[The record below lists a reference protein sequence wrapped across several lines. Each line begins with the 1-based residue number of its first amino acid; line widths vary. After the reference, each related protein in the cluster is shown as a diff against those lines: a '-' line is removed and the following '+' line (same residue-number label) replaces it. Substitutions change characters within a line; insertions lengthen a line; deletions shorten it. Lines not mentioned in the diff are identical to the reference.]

1 MKIEDLTK
9 RLRGSGDIEKCCLAA
24 VIEHECRRL
33 KTDPVEE
40 NGKTVLYLYGLL
52 EAMTAFGGITE
63 DEKRELL
70 IDIDK
75 AAYGEAVL

>member
-1 MKIEDLTK
+1 MKMKDLAK
-9 RLRGSGDIEKCCLAA
+9 RLRASGDIEKSCLAA
-24 VIEHECRRL
+24 VIEHEFRRF

-40 NGKTVLYLYGLL
+40 NGKTVIYLYGLL

-70 IDIDK
+70 SDIDK
-75 AAYGEAVL
+75 TAYGEADL